1 MCSLVIS
8 MIITALRR
16 RIELIQDFSMPV
28 TATGVDVSTDGHYIF
43 AAGLYKPRVRC
54 YDVSH
59 LSMKFERCVD
69 GEVVDF
75 SLLSEDYKKVLT
87 CEEIF
92 SAIR

>member
-1 MCSLVIS
+1 
-8 MIITALRR
+8 
-16 RIELIQDFSMPV
+16 MPV

-54 YDVSH
+54 FDVSH

-75 SLLSEDYKKVLT
+75 SLLSEDYKKVLA

-92 SAIR
+92 FLPFDNVVCVFFCSLCYF